1 MLSSFVLV
9 PLLQPNNK
17 GNKRNRKEPNG
28 RFWGIFILK
37 DVMVQMEKQKKEK
50 CAEKEK
56 EEGTIQKEV
65 FVGSLK
71 TVTVLCSDR
80 LP

>member
-1 MLSSFVLV
+1 
-9 PLLQPNNK
+9 
-17 GNKRNRKEPNG
+17 
-28 RFWGIFILK
+28 
-37 DVMVQMEKQKKEK
+37 MVQMEKQKKEK

>member
-1 MLSSFVLV
+1 
-9 PLLQPNNK
+9 
-17 GNKRNRKEPNG
+17 
-28 RFWGIFILK
+28 
-37 DVMVQMEKQKKEK
+37 MVQMEKQKLEK

-65 FVGSLK
+65 FVECLK
-71 TVTVLCSDR
+71 TVTVWWSDR